1 VTLSG
6 SPFTARDMA
15 ARFSGANGLPA
26 ISEMIR
32 SLPFVEGNSDVAD
45 QLAAVALVEPY
56 ELGEVLIIQGAA
68 DTDILFILAG
78 SVIVAPNGRDDTVRQ
93 APAHLGEMATIDRR
107 VRRSATVRARE
118 PTVIARV
125 AEPDFS
131 RIANAYPFVWR
142 HLAIELGER
151 LRQRVARVSPRRETP
166 RVFIASSSEG
176 LTLATAL
183 KAALAADPYY
193 VNIWTD
199 GIFTP
204 GLTNIEA
211 LEEELERADFAV
223 LLLSPDDRVLC
234 RWVFSR
240 APRDNLILELG
251 LFVGAIGRRRA
262 IMVQPSA
269 RKLKIP
275 TDLLS
280 VTPIKYAATDM
291 VAVAAELRNI
301 FRALGSK

>member
-1 VTLSG
+1 MTFTG
-6 SPFTARDMA
+6 SPFTARDVA
-15 ARFSGANGLPA
+15 ARFSGINGLAA
-26 ISEMIR
+26 ISEIIR
-32 SLPFVEGNSDVAD
+32 GLPFVEGNSDVAD
-45 QLAAVALVEPY
+45 RLAAVAVVAPY
-56 ELGEVLIIQGAA
+56 EPDEVLITQGAA

-78 SVIVAPNGRDDTVRQ
+78 SVIVAPNGRDDTVRR
-93 APAHLGEMATIDRR
+93 APAHIGEMATIDRR

-118 PTVIARV
+118 PTVSARV

-183 KAALAADPYY
+183 KSALATDPVD

-211 LEEELERADFAV
+211 LEEELERAAFAV
-223 LLLSPDDRVLC
+223 LLLSPDDRVLS
-234 RWVFSR
+234 RWVCSR

-262 IMVQPSA
+262 IMIYPSNS
-269 RKLKIP
+269 KLKIP
-275 TDLLS
+275 SDLLG

-291 VAVAAELRNI
+291 VSVAAELRNI
-301 FRALGSK
+301 FQSLGSK